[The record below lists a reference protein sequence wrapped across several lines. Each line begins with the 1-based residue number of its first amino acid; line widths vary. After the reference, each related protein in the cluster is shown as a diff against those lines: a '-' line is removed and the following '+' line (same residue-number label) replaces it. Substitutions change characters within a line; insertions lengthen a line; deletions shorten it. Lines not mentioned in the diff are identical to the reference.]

1 MEERLCWWCCH
12 PWEGDVVLHMPY
24 KLEPKTHMYLTMGQF
39 CSWNCV
45 SAYNKDR
52 HSEHKT
58 STINSFIGVLH
69 KKMTGK
75 LKFPKP
81 APSRYALKAFGG
93 TLTIEEFRNLNGE
106 NIPIVSFPGQIHK
119 SQEVIPQNKITFS
132 DPSANEI
139 KTKLSSINN
148 SNTKTET
155 LKLKRTKPLK
165 RNVNNLETMMG
176 LVITKK

>member
-12 PWEGDVVLHMPY
+12 PWEGNVVLHMPY
-24 KLEPKTHMYLTMGQF
+24 KLDPKTHTYLTMGQF

-52 HSEHKT
+52 HNEHKT

-106 NIPIVSFPGQIHK
+106 NIPIHHMSMTGNGIQVCTKFSFYRFVLSKYVS
-119 SQEVIPQNKITFS
+119 
-132 DPSANEI
+132 
-139 KTKLSSINN
+139 KLI
-148 SNTKTET
+148 
-155 LKLKRTKPLK
+155 
-165 RNVNNLETMMG
+165 
-176 LVITKK
+176 